1 MADLSMSAID
11 SATAAIRRIAAQST
25 VTGPGSFDYRIAR
38 DRMGRGRHRGGVMAS
53 RQRSATITLD
63 AGRVAYGVMNTALAM
78 NIPAVTALVSK
89 AHLLQEDV
97 RSFTPQGPPRDLPEQ
112 LSRGLPERALQVPMD
127 SRSWD
132 IWQAEGA
139 KLLNELKE
147 TSSGGTDEMFL
158 NRAYLVLKSRHKGFQ
173 KPRQRGMDQ
182 GGNLQGFGS
191 LWLSIEA
198 HAEQEPGAGLIS
210 AKSDNYYAGF
220 VEEGFAHQLEPVLQR
235 STGGQIWRR
244 KDIRANLTV
253 ARLGYY
259 PWMDWS
265 GDGVSVSGD
274 AFQVGYEWDMK
285 TSELGK
291 GNNPAST
298 MISWR
303 TRQGGNKQPGVHMF
317 AKGMAKFLTEQ
328 MPAWR
333 KDVDRIFVQA
343 WDQGKVWHEIDRQ
356 FRVRKGVTGQNR
368 PGTYSSGL
376 P

>member
-1 MADLSMSAID
+1 MADPSLSAID
-11 SATAAIRRIAAQST
+11 SAAAAIRSIAAQSGST
-25 VTGPGSFDYRIAR
+25 TGSGIDYRIAR
-38 DRMGRGRHRGGVMAS
+38 DRTGKGRHRGGLMAS
-53 RQRSATITLD
+53 RQASATFTLD
-63 AGRVAYGVMNTALAM
+63 AGRVAYSVMNTALAM
-78 NIPAVTALVSK
+78 NIPMVTALVSRS
-89 AHLLQEDV
+89 HILQDDV
-97 RSFTPQGPPRDLPEQ
+97 RSFTPQGPSRDLPQQ
-112 LSRGLPERALQVPMD
+112 LSRGIPERVLQVPMD
-127 SRSWD
+127 ARSWD

-139 KLLNELKE
+139 KLLTELKA
-147 TSSGGTDEMFL
+147 TSTGGTDEMFL
-158 NRAYLVLKSRHKGFQ
+158 NRAYLVLKSKHKGFQ
-173 KPRQRGMDQ
+173 KPRQRGMDDA
-182 GGNLQGFGS
+182 GNLQEFGS

-198 HAEQEPGAGLIS
+198 HAQQEPGAGMIS

-235 STGGQIWRR
+235 STGGKIWRR

-265 GDGVSVSGD
+265 GDGVSNNGD
-274 AFQVGYEWDMK
+274 VFQVGYEWDLK
-285 TSELGK
+285 TSELGQ
-291 GNNPAST
+291 GNNAAST

-303 TRQGGNKQPGVHMF
+303 TRQAGNKQPGVHMF
-317 AKGMAKFLTEQ
+317 AKGMAKFLMEQ

-333 KDVDRIFVQA
+333 RDVDRIFRQA
-343 WDQGKVWHEIDRQ
+343 WDEGKVWHEIDRQ